1 MRDDKVWSK
10 EEGMIMEIFLVK
22 YNLNAL
28 NKTSVAHITRG
39 AGIKLPY
46 YQILTRVLNKR
57 GSN

>member
-28 NKTSVAHITRG
+28 NKTSVAHIT
-39 AGIKLPY
+39 
-46 YQILTRVLNKR
+46 
-57 GSN
+57 